1 MLIRTKK
8 RDTGVCSLT
17 AKKHGQKGQLNF
29 IWKINSSK
37 MICNVRIFSQT
48 FLVYKEFFKYSS
60 LAFDGKTYIFLFFNC
75 LSFVT
80 LSFSRKSKKMKS

>member
-1 MLIRTKK
+1 
-8 RDTGVCSLT
+8 
-17 AKKHGQKGQLNF
+17 
-29 IWKINSSK
+29 